1 MVRAMG
7 VLYLPQLDLSLGISM
22 DTAKEPERSEWA
34 HHSFHFS
41 NNGRHIKDDPVNSAN
56 AKVAQLA
63 TMHFIQIVKGKC
75 SQAVIMYSHCPP
87 RVTCQPVLTF
97 VHCRGHHDSAGKN
110 TKKNEPRG
118 LPLYVSVIGQVELVT

>member
-1 MVRAMG
+1 MARATD
-7 VLYLPQLDLSLGISM
+7 VQCLPQLDLGLVISM
-22 DTAKEPERSEWA
+22 DTAKEPEGSEWA
-34 HHSFHFS
+34 HHSYHFS

-63 TMHFIQIVKGKC
+63 TMHFIQIAKGKC

-97 VHCRGHHDSAGKN
+97 VRCRGRHDSAGKN

-118 LPLYVSVIGQVELVT
+118 LPL